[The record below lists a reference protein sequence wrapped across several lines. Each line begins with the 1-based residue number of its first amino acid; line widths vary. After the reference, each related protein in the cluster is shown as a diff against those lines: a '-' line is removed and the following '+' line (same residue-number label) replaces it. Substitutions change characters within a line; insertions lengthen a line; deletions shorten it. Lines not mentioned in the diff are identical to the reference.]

1 MKRIREKML
10 FYLISDKVLPDGC
23 SIEIPRNMVLF
34 QEFSSANQ
42 EKNDL
47 GYSTVYKV
55 IIDIK
60 IHDPL
65 VFKQTEHVYTP
76 DDSGRYP
83 DHATKKG
90 LFRFELMERITDV
103 ESSRDIFSTVA
114 ILEQIRQ
121 IGFDAVFVFED
132 FKREIIII
140 NKCLAKI
147 IGIATEGKS

>member
-1 MKRIREKML
+1 ML

-65 VFKQTEHVYTP
+65 VFSQTEHVYTP

-147 IGIATEGKS
+147 IGIATEGK

>member
-10 FYLISDKVLPDGC
+10 FYLISDKELPEGC
-23 SIEIPRNMVLF
+23 TIAIPRNMVLF

-76 DDSGRYP
+76 DDNGRYP

-114 ILEQIRQ
+114 LLEQIRQ
-121 IGFDAVFVFED
+121 FGFDAVFVFSN
-132 FKREIIII
+132 FKREIIVI
-140 NKCLAKI
+140 NKCSAKV
-147 IGIATEGKS
+147 IGTTTEEKS